1 MTQEI
6 AIIEVNNQYKR
17 KSKPRLLALE
27 PRMLFDG
34 AAVAT
39 IAESQ
44 APQDQAPQPSVDQ
57 SIAPEALAD
66 ALSNPI
72 VSAETIS
79 SVDVIAGLVSI
90 DQPAATDRKELV
102 VVDGKL
108 DDLQSLLDD
117 IVRIDPNRAVLVLD
131 PSSDESSQLINYLNQ
146 QTVQYDAI
154 HLLSHGG
161 EGWISLG
168 TEILDLSTPEQNASF
183 WQAVKA
189 GLTDSGDVL
198 LYGCNVAI
206 GAEGQ
211 AALDAVA
218 NITEAEIAAS
228 TFPFS

>member
-79 SVDVIAGLVSI
+79 WRHCSFMSRFSIASPFGPFNELSSV
-90 DQPAATDRKELV
+90 
-102 VVDGKL
+102 
-108 DDLQSLLDD
+108 
-117 IVRIDPNRAVLVLD
+117 
-131 PSSDESSQLINYLNQ
+131 
-146 QTVQYDAI
+146 VQRD
-154 HLLSHGG
+154 
-161 EGWISLG
+161 
-168 TEILDLSTPEQNASF
+168 
-183 WQAVKA
+183 
-189 GLTDSGDVL
+189 
-198 LYGCNVAI
+198 
-206 GAEGQ
+206 
-211 AALDAVA
+211 
-218 NITEAEIAAS
+218 
-228 TFPFS
+228 